1 MLQPDYNKIFASGA
15 AVGEVLN
22 MPDESYLRGWGY
34 LNASEP
40 PPMEFFNYIMRG
52 YDEKLY
58 YLFSAQNIRK
68 NSNRYEVGD
77 VVTTPNLKSGYFLVC
92 KTAGTTDLTEPSW
105 PEQVTASVVDGSCRW
120 EVRDK
125 LDAKTIDGK
134 GLAYIETLIDNGP
147 KIKKITFATSSAAW
161 SDYNGAQRLTIT
173 RNGFTCIAA
182 FRVTGSTEE
191 QIMAGIVM
199 DSDNIYVQSLDK
211 FDGYVIAVNFSK

>member
-1 MLQPDYNKIFASGA
+1 MLQPDYSKIFASGA

-58 YLFSAQNIRK
+58 YLFDAANIRK
-68 NSNRYEVGD
+68 NSTRYEVGD
-77 VVTTPNLKSGYFLVC
+77 IVTTPNLRSGLFLVC
-92 KTAGTTDLTEPSW
+92 KTAGTSDLTEPTW
-105 PEQVTASVVDGSCRW
+105 GDVAESVIDGSCRW
-120 EVRDK
+120 EVRER
-125 LDAKTIDGK
+125 LDAKTLDGK
-134 GLAYIETLIDNGP
+134 GLAYFETLAENGA
-147 KIKKITFATSSAAW
+147 KIKKVTFSTSSAAW
-161 SDYNGAQRLTIT
+161 SDYDGAKRLVIT

-191 QIMAGIVM
+191 QVMAGIVM
-199 DSDNIYVQSLDK
+199 DSDNIYIHSLDE
-211 FDGYVIAVNFSK
+211 FDGYIIAVNFNK